1 MKYIFIGRIVNTHA
15 LKGEVRIVSDFEFK
29 DRIFK
34 ENTLLYI
41 GENKD
46 KEIIETYRK
55 HKQFDMVKFKGIDY
69 INDVLKYKGSKVYID
84 ESILNLKDDEI
95 LISELINMD
104 VYNDNKYVGR
114 ITEYRS
120 DNGNNMLRVNNKLI
134 PYNKDFITK
143 IDKENIANLLQINMK
158 PANEANKGKFE

>member
-15 LKGEVRIVSDFEFK
+15 LKGEVRILSDFEFK

-104 VYNDNKYVGR
+104 VYNDNKYVGK

-143 IDKENIANLLQINMK
+143 IDKENKIIYFHDIGVFL
-158 PANEANKGKFE
+158 

>member
-69 INDVLKYKGSKVYID
+69 INDALKYKGSKVYID

-143 IDKENIANLLQINMK
+143 IDKENKSIYFHDIGVFL
-158 PANEANKGKFE
+158 

>member
-46 KEIIETYRK
+46 KKIIETYRK

-143 IDKENIANLLQINMK
+143 IDKENKSIYFHDIGVFL
-158 PANEANKGKFE
+158 

>member
-143 IDKENIANLLQINMK
+143 IDKENKIIYFHDIGVFL
-158 PANEANKGKFE
+158 

>member
-34 ENTLLYI
+34 ENTHLYI

-104 VYNDNKYVGR
+104 VYNDNKYVGK

-143 IDKENIANLLQINMK
+143 IDKENKSIYFHDIGVFL
-158 PANEANKGKFE
+158 

>member
-15 LKGEVRIVSDFEFK
+15 LKGEVRIISDFEFK

-104 VYNDNKYVGR
+104 VYNDNKYIGK

-143 IDKENIANLLQINMK
+143 IDKENKSIYFHDIGVFL
-158 PANEANKGKFE
+158 

>member
-104 VYNDNKYVGR
+104 VYNDNKYVGK

-143 IDKENIANLLQINMK
+143 IYKENKSIYFHDIGVFL
-158 PANEANKGKFE
+158 

>member
-104 VYNDNKYVGR
+104 VYNDNKYVGK

-143 IDKENIANLLQINMK
+143 IEKENKSIYFHDIGVFL
-158 PANEANKGKFE
+158 

>member
-104 VYNDNKYVGR
+104 VYNDNKYVGK

-134 PYNKDFITK
+134 PYNKNFITK
-143 IDKENIANLLQINMK
+143 IDKENKSIYFHDIGVFL
-158 PANEANKGKFE
+158 

>member
-1 MKYIFIGRIVNTHA
+1 MKYIFIGSIVNTHA

-29 DRIFK
+29 DKIFK

-143 IDKENIANLLQINMK
+143 IDKENKSIYFHDIGVFL
-158 PANEANKGKFE
+158 

>member
-55 HKQFDMVKFKGIDY
+55 HKQFDMVKFKGINY

-143 IDKENIANLLQINMK
+143 IDKENKSIYFHDIGVFL
-158 PANEANKGKFE
+158 

>member
-1 MKYIFIGRIVNTHA
+1 MEYIFIGRIVNTHA

-143 IDKENIANLLQINMK
+143 IDKENKSIYFHDIGVFL
-158 PANEANKGKFE
+158 

>member
-46 KEIIETYRK
+46 KEMIETYRK

-69 INDVLKYKGSKVYID
+69 INDVLKYKGSKVYIN

-143 IDKENIANLLQINMK
+143 IDKENKSIYFHDIGVFL
-158 PANEANKGKFE
+158 

>member
-29 DRIFK
+29 DKIFK

-104 VYNDNKYVGR
+104 VYNDNKYVGK

-143 IDKENIANLLQINMK
+143 IDKENKSIYFHDIGVFL
-158 PANEANKGKFE
+158 

>member
-15 LKGEVRIVSDFEFK
+15 LKGEVRIVSNFEYK
-29 DRIFK
+29 NRIFK

-69 INDVLKYKGSKVYID
+69 INDVLKYKGSKIYID

-104 VYNDNKYVGR
+104 VYNDNKYVGK

-143 IDKENIANLLQINMK
+143 IDKENKSIYFHDIGVFL
-158 PANEANKGKFE
+158 

>member
-46 KEIIETYRK
+46 KEMIETYRK

-104 VYNDNKYVGR
+104 VYNDNKYVGK

-143 IDKENIANLLQINMK
+143 IDKENKSIYFHDIGVFL
-158 PANEANKGKFE
+158 

>member
-34 ENTLLYI
+34 ENTFLYI

-55 HKQFDMVKFKGIDY
+55 HKHFDMVKFKGIDY

-104 VYNDNKYVGR
+104 VYNDNKYVGK

-143 IDKENIANLLQINMK
+143 IDKENKIIYFHDIGVFL
-158 PANEANKGKFE
+158 

>member
-69 INDVLKYKGSKVYID
+69 INDELKYKGSKVYID

-143 IDKENIANLLQINMK
+143 IDKENKSIYFHDIGVFL
-158 PANEANKGKFE
+158 

>member
-69 INDVLKYKGSKVYID
+69 IKDVLKYKGSKVYID

-143 IDKENIANLLQINMK
+143 IDKENKSIYFHDIGVFL
-158 PANEANKGKFE
+158 

>member
-55 HKQFDMVKFKGIDY
+55 HKQFDMVKFKGTDY

-104 VYNDNKYVGR
+104 VYNDNKYVGK

-143 IDKENIANLLQINMK
+143 IDKENKSIYFHDIGVFL
-158 PANEANKGKFE
+158 

>member
-104 VYNDNKYVGR
+104 VYNDNKYVGG

-143 IDKENIANLLQINMK
+143 IDKENKSIYFHDIGVFL
-158 PANEANKGKFE
+158 

>member
-55 HKQFDMVKFKGIDY
+55 HKQFDIVKFKGIDY

-104 VYNDNKYVGR
+104 VYNDNKYVGK

-143 IDKENIANLLQINMK
+143 IDKENKIIYFHDIGVFL
-158 PANEANKGKFE
+158 

>member
-34 ENTLLYI
+34 ENTILYI

-95 LISELINMD
+95 LISDLINMD
-104 VYNDNKYVGR
+104 VYNDNKYVGK

-143 IDKENIANLLQINMK
+143 IDKENKSIYFHDIGVFL
-158 PANEANKGKFE
+158 

>member
-1 MKYIFIGRIVNTHA
+1 MKYIFIGRIVNTYA

-104 VYNDNKYVGR
+104 VYNDNKYVGK

-143 IDKENIANLLQINMK
+143 IDKENKSIYFHDIGVFL
-158 PANEANKGKFE
+158 

>member
-84 ESILNLKDDEI
+84 ESILNLKDNEI

-104 VYNDNKYVGR
+104 VYNDNKYVGK

-143 IDKENIANLLQINMK
+143 IDKENKSIYFHDIGVFL
-158 PANEANKGKFE
+158 

>member
-114 ITEYRS
+114 IAEYRS

-143 IDKENIANLLQINMK
+143 IDKENKSIYFHDIGVFL
-158 PANEANKGKFE
+158 

>member
-104 VYNDNKYVGR
+104 VYNDNKYIGK

-143 IDKENIANLLQINMK
+143 IDKENKSIYFHDIGVFL
-158 PANEANKGKFE
+158 

>member
-55 HKQFDMVKFKGIDY
+55 HKQFDMVKFKGINY

-84 ESILNLKDDEI
+84 ESILNLKDNEI

-104 VYNDNKYVGR
+104 VYNDNKYVGK

-143 IDKENIANLLQINMK
+143 IDKENKIIYFHDIGVFL
-158 PANEANKGKFE
+158 

>member
-84 ESILNLKDDEI
+84 ESTLNLKDDEI

-104 VYNDNKYVGR
+104 VYNDNKYVGK

-143 IDKENIANLLQINMK
+143 IDKENKSIYFHDIGVFL
-158 PANEANKGKFE
+158 

>member
-104 VYNDNKYVGR
+104 VYNDNKYVGK
-114 ITEYRS
+114 IIEYRS

-143 IDKENIANLLQINMK
+143 IDKENKSIYFHDIGVFL
-158 PANEANKGKFE
+158 

>member
-34 ENTLLYI
+34 ENTILYI

-95 LISELINMD
+95 LISDLINMD
-104 VYNDNKYVGR
+104 VYNDNKYVGK

-143 IDKENIANLLQINMK
+143 IDKENKIIYFHDIGVFL
-158 PANEANKGKFE
+158 

>member
-84 ESILNLKDDEI
+84 EFILNLKDDEI

-143 IDKENIANLLQINMK
+143 IDKENKSIYFHDIGVFL
-158 PANEANKGKFE
+158 

>member
-15 LKGEVRIVSDFEFK
+15 LKGEVRIVSNFEYK
-29 DRIFK
+29 NKIFK

-41 GENKD
+41 GENKN

-69 INDVLKYKGSKVYID
+69 INDVLKYKGSKIYID

-104 VYNDNKYVGR
+104 VYNDNKYVGK

-143 IDKENIANLLQINMK
+143 IDKENKSIYFHDIGVFL
-158 PANEANKGKFE
+158 